1 MLTSKIIS
9 EIIDN
14 HSEFAVCAHSRNKF
28 LSIRKGDI
36 HFICLETPD
45 FGKEAIQFQS
55 LFYLF
60 EMTKR
65 VL

>member
-1 MLTSKIIS
+1 MP
-9 EIIDN
+9 
-14 HSEFAVCAHSRNKF
+14 RNA
-28 LSIRKGDI
+28 
-36 HFICLETPD
+36 D

-55 LFYLF
+55 LFHLF